1 MRLNGIFKDNIVFQ
15 RGDELRVFGT
25 ASSGTEIKSCIKNG
39 TEVLTQAHDVSN
51 GDGSQ
56 MGRPI

>member
-15 RGDELRVFGT
+15 RGGEIRVFGT

-39 TEVLTQAHDVSN
+39 TEVLTQAHDV
-51 GDGSQ
+51 
-56 MGRPI
+56 